1 MLGEGANTVFNHGR
15 EVHWTNGLK
24 KNSNSLPSVRF
35 QCAGVVDK
43 MAQVR
48 LSWAFSLLDF
58 PLEAIEQLVRTVLG
72 VGPGAHCRL
81 AQNGLLNQAAS
92 IHTLKTW

>member
-1 MLGEGANTVFNHGR
+1 M
-15 EVHWTNGLK
+15 K
-24 KNSNSLPSVRF
+24 KIFEFPPQRSLCRQWGSS
-35 QCAGVVDK
+35 AGVVDNK

-81 AQNGLLNQAAS
+81 AQNGLLDQAAS